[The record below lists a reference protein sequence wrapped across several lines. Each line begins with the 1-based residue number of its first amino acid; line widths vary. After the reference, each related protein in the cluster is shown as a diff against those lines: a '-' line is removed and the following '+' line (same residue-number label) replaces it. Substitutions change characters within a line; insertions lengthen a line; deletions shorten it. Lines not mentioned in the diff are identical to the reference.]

1 MYERIQSSIVEPV
14 CAESLSIASG
24 KFCEKGSV
32 LILVSYVVREEVELT
47 LHKGSVVVEEMQEVE
62 RHAQFIY
69 DRNYN
74 RIGSQ
79 PRSCTY
85 VADFLCRKKLRQL
98 LHKRKKVK
106 VFVSKGN
113 RKNII
118 SYYFSAFLI
127 YNHPCFITPGFI
139 NSCFINSVC
148 HKFV

>member
-32 LILVSYVVREEVELT
+32 LILVNDVAGEEVELT
-47 LHKGSVVVEEMQEVE
+47 VHKESVVVEEILEVE

-85 VADFLCRKKLRQL
+85 VADFL
-98 LHKRKKVK
+98 
-106 VFVSKGN
+106 
-113 RKNII
+113 
-118 SYYFSAFLI
+118 
-127 YNHPCFITPGFI
+127 
-139 NSCFINSVC
+139 
-148 HKFV
+148 

>member
-1 MYERIQSSIVEPV
+1 MYERIQSSIVEPL

-32 LILVSYVVREEVELT
+32 LILVSYVVGEEVERE
-47 LHKGSVVVEEMQEVE
+47 SVVVEEMQEVE

-85 VADFLCRKKLRQL
+85 VADFL
-98 LHKRKKVK
+98 
-106 VFVSKGN
+106 
-113 RKNII
+113 
-118 SYYFSAFLI
+118 
-127 YNHPCFITPGFI
+127 
-139 NSCFINSVC
+139 
-148 HKFV
+148 